1 MAEHIRDEYFVT
13 RDVVTYNGSALVSD
27 KKNLVV
33 EVSYQLYVN
42 GRGAGEMICSPW
54 DKKEAFLGY
63 LYLRGYISSAGDVR
77 AIDVD
82 EEHGMENLLL
92 EDEVLLNQQGIVPKR
107 DDVRL
112 SVREV
117 LAFSRGLEERS
128 ALFHR
133 TGGVHCAAFVHHGV
147 FLSYKEDVSH
157 HVAVDKVVGDC
168 LLRKIPMKDGILI
181 FSGRVPVE
189 ILQKVGA
196 MGCSIL
202 IAKSAPTNYS
212 CRLAQQLGITL
223 IGFARDKTFNVYSH
237 PERIYE

>member
-82 EEHGMENLLL
+82 EEHGMVNITIREYLTDETDMENLLL
-92 EDEVLLNQQGIVPKR
+92 EDEVLLMNR
-107 DDVRL
+107 
-112 SVREV
+112 
-117 LAFSRGLEERS
+117 
-128 ALFHR
+128 ALCQN
-133 TGGVHCAAFVHHGV
+133 G
-147 FLSYKEDVSH
+147 
-157 HVAVDKVVGDC
+157 
-168 LLRKIPMKDGILI
+168 M
-181 FSGRVPVE
+181 
-189 ILQKVGA
+189 
-196 MGCSIL
+196 M
-202 IAKSAPTNYS
+202 
-212 CRLAQQLGITL
+212 
-223 IGFARDKTFNVYSH
+223 
-237 PERIYE
+237 